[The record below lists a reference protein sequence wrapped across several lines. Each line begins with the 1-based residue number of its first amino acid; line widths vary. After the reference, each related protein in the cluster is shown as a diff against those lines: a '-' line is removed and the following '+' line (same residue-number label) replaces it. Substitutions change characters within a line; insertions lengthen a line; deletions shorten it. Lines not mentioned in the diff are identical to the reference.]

1 MGTGMG
7 VASVEVEGEVASVE
21 VGMVEIGVDFGEDS
35 IETEKTH
42 QPTER
47 PGTSSSS
54 ISNFTHQT
62 LMFYR
67 SFLDRLYS
75 VADLLTERP
84 EPKPPDPPPK
94 FVRPKVGRTA
104 QFLPSLAPQPGP
116 RSGHSNTSSSE
127 EGESCSWACRIFYNA
142 HYGDILILRYIL
154 FCLSV
159 SEVKTGP

>member
-1 MGTGMG
+1 ME

-21 VGMVEIGVDFGEDS
+21 VGMVELAEDS

-104 QFLPSLAPQPGP
+104 QVSTEPGAPTWTKKWTFE
-116 RSGHSNTSSSE
+116 H
-127 EGESCSWACRIFYNA
+127 F
-142 HYGDILILRYIL
+142 
-154 FCLSV
+154 
-159 SEVKTGP
+159 VKRRRRKLQLGV